1 MDLDLC
7 ALAEAAMGDCE
18 PLLGSA
24 HSEIRFVDGAS
35 VHARADRTRVRQI
48 IRNLLTNALKYGGPD
63 IEVECRVNSDCAFI
77 EVRDNGAGVPEEA
90 RERIFQPYERA
101 HDPEIQPGS
110 VGLGL
115 AVSTQ
120 LAGLMGGELV
130 YRYSDNWSVFRLA
143 LPLV

>member
-7 ALAEAAMGDCE
+7 ALVEAAMGDCE

-77 EVRDNGAGVPEEA
+77 EVRDNGAG
-90 RERIFQPYERA
+90 FQRKLVNVSSNRTSVHTTRKFNP
-101 HDPEIQPGS
+101 DP
-110 VGLGL
+110 L
-115 AVSTQ
+115 ASGWQ
-120 LAGLMGGELV
+120 
-130 YRYSDNWSVFRLA
+130 F
-143 LPLV
+143 PLS